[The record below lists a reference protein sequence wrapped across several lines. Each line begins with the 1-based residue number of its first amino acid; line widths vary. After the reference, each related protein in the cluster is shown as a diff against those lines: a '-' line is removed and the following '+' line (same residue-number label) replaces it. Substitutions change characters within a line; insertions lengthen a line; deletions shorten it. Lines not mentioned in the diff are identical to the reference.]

1 LPSAKS
7 VRVQSRRRDMKLP
20 LRTRAKTYVTKARS
34 LIESGELDDA
44 EKAVQQAVVA
54 LDKAAQRGAIHRRNA
69 ARRKSR
75 VMVQLAKAKA
85 ISVD

>member
-7 VRVQSRRRDMKLP
+7 VRVQSRRLDRNLP
-20 LRTRAKTYVTKARS
+20 LRTRAKTYVTKARN
-34 LIESGELDDA
+34 LIQNGELADA
-44 EKAVQQAVVA
+44 EKAVQLAVVA

-85 ISVD
+85 ISQD

>member
-75 VMVQLAKAKA
+75 VMVKLAKAKA
-85 ISVD
+85 ISLD

>member
-1 LPSAKS
+1 MPSAKS
-7 VRVQSRRRDMKLP
+7 VRVQSRRRDRNLP

-34 LIESGELDDA
+34 LIQNGELDDA
-44 EKAVQQAVVA
+44 EKAVQLAVIA

-69 ARRKSR
+69 SRRKSR

-85 ISVD
+85 TSQD

>member
-1 LPSAKS
+1 
-7 VRVQSRRRDMKLP
+7 MKLP

-75 VMVQLAKAKA
+75 VMVKLAKAKA
-85 ISVD
+85 TSLD

>member
-1 LPSAKS
+1 MPSAKS

-75 VMVQLAKAKA
+75 VMVKLAKAKA
-85 ISVD
+85 TSLD

>member
-1 LPSAKS
+1 
-7 VRVQSRRRDMKLP
+7 LP

-34 LIESGELDDA
+34 LIQSGELDDA

>member
-1 LPSAKS
+1 MPSAKS

>member
-1 LPSAKS
+1 MPSAKS
-7 VRVQSRRRDMKLP
+7 VRVQSRRLNRNLP
-20 LRTRAKTYVTKARS
+20 LRTRAKTYVTKARN
-34 LIESGELDDA
+34 LIQNGELEDA
-44 EKAVQQAVVA
+44 EKAVQLAVVA

-85 ISVD
+85 ISQD